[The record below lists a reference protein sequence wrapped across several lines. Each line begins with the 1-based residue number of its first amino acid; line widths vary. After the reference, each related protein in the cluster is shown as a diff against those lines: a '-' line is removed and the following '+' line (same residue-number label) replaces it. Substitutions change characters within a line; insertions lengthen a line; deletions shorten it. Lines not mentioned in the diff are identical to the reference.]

1 MDKTSIQKLLD
12 AGYIL
17 LRATQDGGSKN
28 DQQRIKYSDTYGVWR
43 TLEVFGLKAYNHER
57 REETGRHDDGGA
69 TRRV

>member
-28 DQQRIKYSDTYGVWR
+28 DQPRIKYSDTYGVWR
-43 TLEVFGLKAYNHER
+43 TLEVFPSKASR
-57 REETGRHDDGGA
+57 D
-69 TRRV
+69 RRVKELLKQEKYLLD